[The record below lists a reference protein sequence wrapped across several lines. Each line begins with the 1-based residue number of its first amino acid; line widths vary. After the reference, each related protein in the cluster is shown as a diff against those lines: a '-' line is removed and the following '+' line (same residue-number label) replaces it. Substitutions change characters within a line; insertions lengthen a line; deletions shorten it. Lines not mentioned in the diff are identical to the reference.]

1 MPSVSQKITLDRLAA
16 ALEAEGVSLKRHQLL
31 NVAAR
36 AFGNADAQHLAAAA
50 KRGEIDPPVADELGV
65 VDAPSAT
72 GPTPLR
78 VLRDP
83 TTDRLFAID
92 DAGFDPA
99 VRADRFAV
107 SPYGGLVALPA
118 PVSSTTGGRAPV
130 ASIPSVIGDVPVLP
144 RLDPATIRYFR
155 PCAPFGE
162 GRCEEYEPDA
172 ADRKRLEDLV
182 ASFSKPD
189 VGRSP
194 AVMAFV
200 AEGGNVPP
208 AYARFEHLLS
218 EESFDVGSGPILYL
232 TPRRLATMEGRTWIW
247 FDFDEEYPDH
257 EQATFLLRDLQAFK
271 TTHGEAIERAGC
283 RLDWTDVLDE
293 GRVEVSLMV
302 PVELAKNIP
311 AGREHD
317 FWDAI
322 AALLGSGHVETVTAK
337 FHPES
342 WQNDWAVDADPEGET
357 TFDVTFE
364 VLLMGREEARRLE
377 DNRDESDELRDAVHA
392 PDWIRKWGGPFR
404 VEVADEIRDFLDDR
418 EANEPH
424 DCGQC
429 EGTGTIGGGLSG
441 DGEDEECPV
450 CDGTGTLGA

>member
-1 MPSVSQKITLDRLAA
+1 MPSISQKITLDRLAA
-16 ALEAEGVSLKRHQLL
+16 ALEAQGVSLKRHQLL
-31 NVAAR
+31 EVAAR
-36 AFGNADAQHLAAAA
+36 AFGNADAQHMTAAA
-50 KRGEIDPPVADELGV
+50 KRGELDPPVAEDLGLI
-65 VDAPSAT
+65 DAAAVA
-72 GPTPLR
+72 GAAPLR

-83 TTDRLFAID
+83 GAGRLFAVE
-92 DAGFDPA
+92 DAAFDPT

-118 PVSSTTGGRAPV
+118 LATALAGGREPT
-130 ASIPSVIGDVPVLP
+130 ASIPHVIGDVPVLP
-144 RLDPATIRYFR
+144 RIDPATIRYFR
-155 PCAPFGE
+155 PCAPFGQ
-162 GRCEEYEPDA
+162 GRTEEYEPNP

-194 AVMAFV
+194 VVVAFV
-200 AEGGNVPP
+200 AESGSVPP
-208 AYARFEHLLS
+208 AYEQYGHLLS
-218 EESFDVGSGPILYL
+218 DESFDVEAGPILYL

-257 EQATFLLRDLQAFK
+257 EQATYLLRDLRAFK
-271 TTHGEAIERAGC
+271 AEHGDRIERAGC

-302 PVELAKNIP
+302 PVEIAKNIGP
-311 AGREHD
+311 DRAHD

-322 AALLGSGHVETVTAK
+322 AALLGSGHAETVTAK

-364 VLLMGREEARRLE
+364 VLTMGREEARRLE

-392 PDWIRKWGGPFR
+392 PEWIRKWSGPFR
-404 VEVADEIRDFLDDR
+404 VEIADAVREFLDDR

-424 DCGQC
+424 ECGQC
-429 EGTGTIGGGLSG
+429 EGTGTIEGGLSG
-441 DGEDEECPV
+441 NGDDEECPV
-450 CDGTGTLGA
+450 CDGSGTLDA

>member
-50 KRGEIDPPVADELGV
+50 KRGEIDPPLADDLGV
-65 VDAPSAT
+65 VNASSTT

-83 TTDRLFAID
+83 TADRLFAID

-118 PVSSTTGGRAPV
+118 PSEPDGKKSGFGEFTP
-130 ASIPSVIGDVPVLP
+130 PMWGDTLFHPKI
-144 RLDPATIRYFR
+144 DPATIRYFR

-162 GRCEEYEPDA
+162 GRTEEYEPNA

-182 ASFSKPD
+182 ASFAKPD

-200 AEGGNVPP
+200 AENGNVPP

-218 EESFDVGSGPILYL
+218 NESFDVGSGPILYL

-257 EQATFLLRDLQAFK
+257 EQATYLLRDLQAFK
-271 TTHGEAIERAGC
+271 ITHGEAIERAGC

-302 PVELAKNIP
+302 PVELAENIP
-311 AGREHD
+311 VGREHD

-322 AALLGSGHVETVTAK
+322 AALMGSSEVGTITAK

-377 DNRDESDELRDAVHA
+377 DNRDESDELRNAVHA
-392 PDWIRKWGGPFR
+392 PDWIRKWDGPFR

-429 EGTGTIGGGLSG
+429 EGTGTIEGGLSG

-450 CDGTGTLGA
+450 CDGTGTIDA